1 MRKVL
6 QVPVFTQTMIWSL
19 VITTLVMG
27 WDPPEGMAMVAPA
40 LSTAVESVSVPNRAT
55 DLQKV
60 QRVLEH
66 KLIRQRLEDFGL
78 TPEEINARL
87 ARLSDDQLHQ
97 VAMQID
103 ALTPGGDGLGIII
116 ALLVIAILV
125 VILVYLFGHRITI
138 TKQGEE
144 K

>member
-1 MRKVL
+1 ML
-6 QVPVFTQTMIWSL
+6 
-19 VITTLVMG
+19 
-27 WDPPEGMAMVAPA
+27 APA
-40 LSTAVESVSVPNRAT
+40 VSTGTESVSGPNRVT

-60 QRVLEH
+60 QSVLES
-66 KLIRQRLEDFGL
+66 KVVQQRLEDFGL

-87 ARLSDDQLHQ
+87 PRLSDDQLHQ
-97 VAMQID
+97 LATQID
-103 ALTPGGDGLGIII
+103 ALTPGGNGLGIIV

-125 VILVYLFGHRITI
+125 VILVYLLGHRIVI

>member
-1 MRKVL
+1 MGKMLR
-6 QVPVFTQTMIWSL
+6 VPVFTQTMIWSL
-19 VITTLVMG
+19 VIITLLMG
-27 WDPPEGMAMVAPA
+27 WYPPEGMAMLAPA
-40 LSTAVESVSVPNRAT
+40 VSTGTESVSGPNRVT

-60 QRVLEH
+60 QSVLES
-66 KLIRQRLEDFGL
+66 KVVRQRLEDFGL

-87 ARLSDDQLHQ
+87 PRLSDDQLHQ
-97 VAMQID
+97 LATQID
-103 ALTPGGDGLGIII
+103 ALTPGGNGLGIIV

-125 VILVYLFGHRITI
+125 VILVYLLGHRIVI

>member
-1 MRKVL
+1 MRRNVPR
-6 QVPVFTQTMIWSL
+6 PVFRLAMIW
-19 VITTLVMG
+19 TLVMTTLMMG
-27 WDPPEGMAMVAPA
+27 WCPPEGMAMVAPA
-40 LSTAVESVSVPNRAT
+40 LSTATESVSVPNRVT

-60 QRVLEH
+60 QSVLES
-66 KLIRQRLEDFGL
+66 KVVRQRLEDFGL
-78 TPEEINARL
+78 TPEEINAIL

-97 VAMQID
+97 LATQID
-103 ALTPGGDGLGIII
+103 ALIPGGDGLGIVI

>member
-6 QVPVFTQTMIWSL
+6 HVPVFTQTMIWSL

-27 WDPPEGMAMVAPA
+27 WYPPEGMAMVAPA
-40 LSTAVESVSVPNRAT
+40 LSTATESVSVPNRVT
-55 DLQKV
+55 DLRKV
-60 QRVLEH
+60 QSVLES
-66 KLIRQRLEDFGL
+66 KVVRQRLEDFGL
-78 TPEEINARL
+78 TPGEINARL

-97 VAMQID
+97 LATQID
-103 ALTPGGDGLGIII
+103 ALTPGGNGLGIII